1 MKVCE
6 LCEEHPAVNDGMCI
20 KCHEDMVSFE
30 KSPEGVVLR
39 ILKQILSAAEEGGL
53 MVRQSNAIAV
63 KVLRMI
69 ARTEGTLCG
78 CPECDG
84 TVTVDDICDDVIGHV
99 EDIIS
104 EFREFG
110 CDDDAE

>member
-6 LCEEHPAVNDGMCI
+6 MCEENPAVNDGLCGE
-20 KCHEDMVSFE
+20 CHEDMVSYE
-30 KSPEGVVLR
+30 ESPEGVVLR
-39 ILKQILSAAEEGGL
+39 ILEQILSAAEEGGL
-53 MVRQSNAIAV
+53 MVRQSNAIALKIV
-63 KVLRMI
+63 KMI

-99 EDIIS
+99 EDIIDA
-104 EFREFG
+104 FRDLRDG
-110 CDDDAE
+110 DD

>member
-1 MKVCE
+1 MNACE

-30 KSPEGVVLR
+30 GSPEGVVLR
-39 ILKQILSAAEEGGL
+39 ILQKILGAAEEGGL

-63 KVLRMI
+63 KILKMI

-78 CPECDG
+78 CLDCEG
-84 TVTVDDICDDVIGHV
+84 TMSADDICDDVIRRI
-99 EDIIS
+99 EDVIG
-104 EFREFG
+104 EFR
-110 CDDDAE
+110 DSSSIDDAD